1 LEAKKK
7 NSAHPPSTITYRYKK
22 IKTVYARYG
31 TAIAHIRQK
40 QKWDANLMMKQSNLE
55 QRTEEREL
63 PSHGLKEGAAA
74 TI

>member
-1 LEAKKK
+1 M
-7 NSAHPPSTITYRYKK
+7 ITYRYKR

-40 QKWDANLMMKQSNLE
+40 QKWDANLMMMKQSNLE

-63 PSHGLKEGAAA
+63 PSHGLKGGAAA
-74 TI
+74 TICKE